1 MGIFRNITKSLKKAA
16 PVIGSA
22 IGMFY
27 GGPLGASIG
36 SGIGSLVAGRSAEEA
51 LRNAAITGATT
62 YAMGGKDFGKEF
74 KFDTSGSPLRS
85 MFGASRGAGPDVITS
100 VKGGGES
107 FLGKLIPEST
117 AGKVALLGGIGA
129 LAGGLGE
136 EEKQTPKKMP
146 AFPKGTTRLG
156 MGQIGNKFYNLDN
169 EEERKQYFN
178 DLREQQKEKDK
189 EDDEVRA
196 FARGGLN
203 ALGAQ
208 IARQVT
214 QPIKGKM
221 DQIGPFLDEVKTS
234 AEQKFGVTL
243 NGQGGGMG
251 MNQLGV
257 PLAKQNPSALF
268 DLMKANTQTTSSA
281 PKDYSVTGVRP
292 AYMPMDEDGDGID
305 QFGAVM
311 PEFEKGSPFEGM
323 TEEEG
328 TRLLSDTFGQ
338 GVTQSVGSS
347 SPFGAGT
354 SRLGGL
360 GAMSRL
366 FMNNGGEVSGPGTGT
381 SDSVPARL
389 SDGEFVLTAKAVRGA
404 GGGDRDLGA
413 ARMYDMMSKLER
425 VA

>member
-16 PVIGSA
+16 PLIGSA
-22 IGMFY
+22 IGMYF

-36 SGIGSLVAGRSAEEA
+36 SGIGSLAAGKDAEEA
-51 LRNAAITGATT
+51 LRNAALAGGTAYLATGAGTPG
-62 YAMGGKDFGKEF
+62 AGMKN
-74 KFDTSGSPLRS
+74 FDTSGSPLRS
-85 MFGASRGAGPDVITS
+85 MFGSNTITS
-100 VKGGGES
+100 VKGGGGES
-107 FLGKLIPEST
+107 FLSSLIPEST
-117 AGKVALLGGIGA
+117 AGKVALLGGIGG
-129 LAGGLGE
+129 LLGGLGE
-136 EEKQTPKKMP
+136 EEKQTSTKMP
-146 AFPKGTTRLG
+146 AFPEGRTRLG
-156 MGQIGNKFYNLDN
+156 MGQIGNKFYNLDD
-169 EEERKQYFN
+169 EEERKQYFD
-178 DLREQQKEKDK
+178 DLREQQKEKDNK
-189 EDDEVRA
+189 DDEVRA

-214 QPIKGKM
+214 QPIQGKM

-251 MNQLGV
+251 MNQLGM

-268 DLMKANTQTTSSA
+268 DLMKSNTQTTSSA
-281 PKDYSVTGVRP
+281 PKDYSATGARP
-292 AYMPMDEDGDGID
+292 AYMPMDDDGDGID

-311 PEFEKGSPFEGM
+311 PQFEKGSPFEGM

-347 SPFGAGT
+347 PFGAGT
-354 SRLGGL
+354 ARLGGL

-366 FMNNGGEVSGPGTGT
+366 FMNTGGEVNGPGTGT

-404 GGGDRDLGA
+404 GGGDRNIGA